1 MQTSPETRATSAPAR
16 SSIEPNM
23 AVDAA
28 LHSDQSVELQQAL
41 IHLTQL
47 VHRPSVT
54 PNDAGCQQYISRILQ
69 QLGFSIESFEKQ
81 GVSNLIAKIGNGP
94 IRVAF
99 SGHTDVVPAPYPE
112 NWSSDPFTL
121 DIDGEKITGRGVA
134 DMKGGIAAMLAAVEM
149 VVTHL
154 DFEQFT
160 FYFLIT
166 SDEEG
171 EAEFGTQEIIEKLED
186 RNELPHL
193 CIVGEPSSQS
203 QVGDVL
209 KIGRRGS
216 LSGEITIFGQQG
228 HVAYP
233 TSANNAAHK
242 AMTLGSWLSSL
253 SWDEGTKDFPGTHLQ
268 ITGINTGEWTDN
280 IIPGRCTLQFNVRY
294 SHKVTQEQIIK
305 RINDGLMQLK
315 QLTSDINV
323 VWSRPCIPYLT
334 SVEIDDS
341 QYIGDDVDSH
351 IQSFDLIIEAEKAI
365 FSEISIFP
373 RLSVSGGT
381 SDGRFIANKGA
392 QVIELGLPNHSIHK
406 INEHIHKNDL
416 FHLTKIYKR
425 LLLNLMTK

>member
-1 MQTSPETRATSAPAR
+1 MQTSLDSNISNDLNIKKTLHTGDLDSAQYL
-16 SSIEPNM
+16 E
-23 AVDAA
+23 
-28 LHSDQSVELQQAL
+28 QSMEMTLSL
-41 IHLTQL
+41 EHLRQL
-47 VHRPSVT
+47 VHRPSIT
-54 PNDAGCQQYISRILQ
+54 PNDAGCQQYLARIMKQ
-69 QLGFSIESFEKQ
+69 WGCSVESFEKQ
-81 GVSNLIAKIGNGP
+81 GVSNLIAKIGTGP
-94 IRVAF
+94 IRIAF

-112 NWSSDPFTL
+112 NWTSDPFTL
-121 DIDGEKITGRGVA
+121 AIDGDKITGRGVA
-134 DMKGGIAAMLAAVEM
+134 DMKGGIACMLAAFDLIK
-149 VVTHL
+149 TQL

-171 EAEFGTQEIIEKLED
+171 EAEFGTQEIIDKLED

-193 CIVGEPSSQS
+193 CIVGEPSSQT

-216 LSGEITIFGQQG
+216 LSGEITIWGQQG

-268 ITGINTGEWTDN
+268 ITAINTGEWTDN
-280 IIPGRCTLQFNVRY
+280 IIPGQCTLQFNVRY
-294 SHKVTQEQIIK
+294 SHKVTQEEIIK

-334 SVEIDDS
+334 SVEIE
-341 QYIGDDVDSH
+341 DSH
-351 IQSFDLIIEAEKAI
+351 YIEDEIDSNIQNFDLIIEAEKAI
-365 FSEISIFP
+365 FSEINMFP

-392 QVIELGLPNHSIHK
+392 QVVELGLPNHSIHK
-406 INEHIHKNDL
+406 VNEHIHTKDL

-425 LLLNLMTK
+425 LLLNLMAK